1 MLPGFQVRNARLIV
15 LSFTHQWGF
24 LQLLRTNMG
33 ANCCVA
39 VKDKHLPSP
48 AQFDVSTYRT
58 VRHSPT
64 WSFRWDNRTHIEDV
78 IDNAA
83 QFCHQH
89 GGNTGLEI
97 KSESPTEAESP
108 SDRGSPSNA
117 FQLQKQHISPSR
129 TGTAGKLKDVAAD
142 DQFFG
147 RNSSPKS
154 KGSPKSSCLASTSDI
169 NLSISVPSTPS
180 SSSFKADPSTSRS
193 RSLPSDP
200 TSSRKACR
208 SPGYQLCRQI
218 SDSRIPSLQ
227 SRNENSS
234 PEGRKSFVLSFCS
247 NDLSTGG
254 SHGGSSDGWSMC
266 SFSELVASSNR
277 ERLSFD
283 SDNLNFFSSQLTES
297 NPQQTTQVFPD
308 QQTCRVC
315 SKQLTKH
322 CVVAVLVCGHLYHAE
337 CLEKMTSEIDQY
349 DPTCPV
355 CTHGEKAALKL
366 FTKAESKAKN
376 KLSRIGIAD
385 SDAQADALCDRQ
397 NRAAEGP
404 RMEASSNM
412 KSSFGRPFL
421 RRRFSFGRPSWSA
434 SESEANRKKGF
445 WERCRRE

>member
-1 MLPGFQVRNARLIV
+1 
-15 LSFTHQWGF
+15 
-24 LQLLRTNMG
+24 MG

-89 GGNTGLEI
+89 SGNTGLEI

-108 SDRGSPSNA
+108 SDSGSPSNA

-129 TGTAGKLKDVAAD
+129 TGTAGKLKDVA
-142 DQFFG
+142 
-147 RNSSPKS
+147 
-154 KGSPKSSCLASTSDI
+154 
-169 NLSISVPSTPS
+169 
-180 SSSFKADPSTSRS
+180 ADPSTSRS

-266 SFSELVASSNR
+266 TFSELVASSNR

-385 SDAQADALCDRQ
+385 SDAQADALCDHQ

-445 WERCRRE
+445 WERRRRE